1 MSFATF
7 PLEAHETKLT
17 FALCL
22 RDRVT
27 MAEVPAG
34 DLRVAAVHARAG
46 GRTAA
51 ASVLRLAERP
61 HDLCCAKRARY
72 PLLPAGRYRGDAAGR
87 IAAPA
92 RLSRYRARRV
102 TGLASSRARTFPWD
116 SQRPQPVLKEGET
129 RRLRSSDAFSDVLK
143 ILAMQLNQIT
153 ERFRLTR
160 ASYQSGFAAI
170 DTPLDIECPFLG
182 VLAAEE
188 RPVDILSFP
197 PHLDSPGAR
206 FELCE
211 SRQNV
216 CAPCALS
223 RRTAAKRVA

>member
-1 MSFATF
+1 MLWADFDPHPACQGNGHGGEDHAVNGGCVRQNGLDKSQVNAESDWTGALPSPHFSKLDE
-7 PLEAHETKLT
+7 PLTIEL
-17 FALCL
+17 
-22 RDRVT
+22 
-27 MAEVPAG
+27 
-34 DLRVAAVHARAG
+34 
-46 GRTAA
+46 
-51 ASVLRLAERP
+51 
-61 HDLCCAKRARY
+61 
-72 PLLPAGRYRGDAAGR
+72 
-87 IAAPA
+87 
-92 RLSRYRARRV
+92 
-102 TGLASSRARTFPWD
+102 WD

-129 RRLRSSDAFSDVLK
+129 RRLRSSDAFPDVLK
-143 ILAMQLNQIT
+143 VLAMQLNQIT

-188 RPVDILSFP
+188 RFVDILSFP

-211 SRQNV
+211 SRQNM